1 MIFIFKGN
9 IQYKATDLGVEM
21 EDLGTLN
28 RCLEGDK
35 RVHKKPECG
44 FTQGREYL
52 VKEVASR
59 CVIRALINRTIEMNK
74 VSLSRS
80 ML

>member
-1 MIFIFKGN
+1 MIFIFKEN

-21 EDLGTLN
+21 EDLQTLN

-35 RVHKKPECG
+35 RVHEKPECG
-44 FTQGREYL
+44 FIQGRGYL
-52 VKEVASR
+52 EKEVPSR
-59 CVIRALINRTIEMNK
+59 CIIRALIKRTIGMKK